1 MGGRSF
7 PCRVNAIVP
16 TAHFLMDN
24 VLFIYRPN
32 VQASDQAE
40 IIVARQQNG
49 SVHPGI
55 PRRFR
60 SAQTNFQTVTQT
72 NQ

>member
-1 MGGRSF
+1 
-7 PCRVNAIVP
+7 
-16 TAHFLMDN
+16 MDN

-32 VQASDQAE
+32 VHASDQAE

-60 SAQTNFQTVTQT
+60 SAQMNFQAVTQT